1 MIKLSENKD
10 ALCGLPLTISSLVTL
25 DKLIETYNDD
35 KLSGV
40 GPAYVKFDY
49 IAMDDT
55 VQIDRSIMVEA
66 LKAQRQKLV
75 NYLEKLG
82 IEVDE

>member
-1 MIKLSENKD
+1 MIKLSENKT
-10 ALCGLPLTISSLVTL
+10 ALCGLPLTISALERL
-25 DKLIETYNDD
+25 DKLIETYDD
-35 KLSGV
+35 DGKL

-55 VQIDRSIMVEA
+55 VQIDRPIMVEA